1 MEYDAL
7 IIGSRAAGA
16 SLGLLLARQGR
27 RVLLV
32 DRDQFPSDT
41 MSTHFM
47 SWRAV
52 PLLAR
57 LGVLEEVEGAGFR
70 RLTRSRTYVDDC
82 VFEGPAGPGGVYY
95 LAPRRDVLDSV
106 LARRAVEAG
115 AEFAQRTRAER
126 LVEENGRIAGALLRG
141 PEGEREVRARVVV
154 GADGK
159 YSSVAKWVGAE
170 EYEVVPAIRPAY
182 YGHYHGLE
190 PLPEPAVEV
199 FFGHDRIGFIFP
211 MRPGE
216 DCIALEVQPEEF
228 EEIRADP
235 QAVFERHIR
244 ALPGMERRM
253 RNAQLDGKVIGTKG
267 IENYFR
273 VPYGRGWVLTG
284 DAGYLKDPSTGTGI
298 GDALQQS
305 LWLAEALE
313 NWFQG
318 ADWEESLSQF
328 QRTRDETMMPLYQST
343 IAFTQLRDPDPS
355 QIAWIKA
362 AIYSPVFGRSLAY
375 ALPAALPELMPP
387 GMRAALRAVAAGF
400 GAQVEPAVAPAT
412 D

>member
-7 IIGSRAAGA
+7 IIGARAAGA
-16 SLGLLLARQGR
+16 SLGLLLAQQGR
-27 RVLLV
+27 RALLV
-32 DRDQFPSDT
+32 DRDHFPSDT

-47 SWRAV
+47 SARSV
-52 PLLAR
+52 LLLAR
-57 LGVLEEVEGAGFR
+57 LGVLEEVEAAGFR

-82 VFEGPAGPGGVYY
+82 VFEGPAGPGGAYH
-95 LAPRRDVLDSV
+95 LAPRRDVLDSI
-106 LARRAVEAG
+106 LARRAVAAG

-126 LVEENGRIAGALLRG
+126 LVEEDGRVAGAVLRG
-141 PEGEREVRARVVV
+141 SEGEREVRARVVV

-170 EYEVVPAIRPAY
+170 EYEAVPAIRPAY

-199 FFGHDRIGFIFP
+199 FYGHDRIGFIFP
-211 MRPGE
+211 MRPDE

-228 EEIRADP
+228 DEIRADP
-235 QAVFERHIR
+235 QAVFERHIS
-244 ALPGMERRM
+244 ALPGMDQRM
-253 RNAQLDGKVIGTKG
+253 RNARLDGKLIGTKG

-273 VPYGRGWVLTG
+273 KPYGPGWVLTG

-298 GDALQQS
+298 GDALQQA
-305 LWLAEALE
+305 LWLAETLE
-313 NWFQG
+313 AWFQG
-318 ADWEESLSQF
+318 ADWDESLGSF
-328 QRTRDETMMPLYQST
+328 QRTRDEAMMPSYQST
-343 IAFTQLRDPDPS
+343 LAFTQMRDPDPS
-355 QIAWIKA
+355 QVAWIKA
-362 AIYSPVFGRSLAY
+362 ALFSPMFGRTLAY

-387 GMRAALRAVAAGF
+387 GMRATLRAVATGF
-400 GAQVEPAVAPAT
+400 GARVEAATAPPG